1 MLLLLVDDAMDVE
14 AVGVGGVGGGDRGR
28 IVSNMTDDDS
38 SLLISSECCR
48 VVGGVVV
55 DDVVGVVGV
64 VVDVDVDVIV
74 VLLVFDSNPNWL
86 LLSIGWP

>member
-14 AVGVGGVGGGDRGR
+14 AVGVGGVGGGDRGS
-28 IVSNMTDDDS
+28 IVSNMTDEDS

-55 DDVVGVVGV
+55 DDVVAVVGV
-64 VVDVDVDVIV
+64 VVDVDVIV